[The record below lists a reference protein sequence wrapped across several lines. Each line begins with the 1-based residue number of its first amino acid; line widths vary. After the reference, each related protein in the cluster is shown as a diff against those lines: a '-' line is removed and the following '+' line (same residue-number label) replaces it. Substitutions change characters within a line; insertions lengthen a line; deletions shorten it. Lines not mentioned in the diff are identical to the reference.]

1 VRQHRLTSILSCLAI
16 ALASFLIL
24 SFSGFVSRYQS
35 AVEQEVDGLG
45 YDMLITARGC
55 PYEAATLM
63 LRGGVGLRY
72 MPSGSLRSIQ
82 SDKDIASVFPTLIHP
97 VRDPASDSGMLL
109 FRGVAVES
117 FTARSLVFEQGEA
130 FESGDVG
137 VVLGHEIAELE
148 QLSVGD
154 SFLIPKGLNR
164 PATPVPV
171 VGVLARNGG
180 QEDGSLMMSLP
191 ALQALFGLEDKLT
204 GVGVQLSDSAGN
216 SLQAVQERYEKDPAL
231 QVVQL
236 SAVLERLRMA
246 TDNLRTLV
254 VLLGS
259 LIGVLAL
266 GLVFVTTLLR
276 ASVAHAQVV
285 VLHAVGL
292 SRGFLFLAAVVENG
306 LIVGAGVA
314 LGALA
319 TFAGGNAVGAVLG
332 AQLDYVPS
340 GTGVGIDVGAL
351 MGLVLVGL
359 CFAILAAVPRWIRLG
374 RSHPQQMR
382 GA

>member
-1 VRQHRLTSILSCLAI
+1 MPHIIMEAI
-16 ALASFLIL
+16 P
-24 SFSGFVSRYQS
+24 VNTC
-35 AVEQEVDGLG
+35 
-45 YDMLITARGC
+45 TA
-55 PYEAATLM
+55 
-63 LRGGVGLRY
+63 
-72 MPSGSLRSIQ
+72 
-82 SDKDIASVFPTLIHP
+82 P
-97 VRDPASDSGMLL
+97 VA
-109 FRGVAVES
+109 
-117 FTARSLVFEQGEA
+117 
-130 FESGDVG
+130 
-137 VVLGHEIAELE
+137 
-148 QLSVGD
+148 
-154 SFLIPKGLNR
+154 
-164 PATPVPV
+164 
-171 VGVLARNGG
+171 
-180 QEDGSLMMSLP
+180 MMSLT

-292 SRGFLFLAAVVENG
+292 SKGFLFLAAVVENG

-359 CFAILAAVPRWIRLG
+359 CFAVLAAVPRWIRLG